1 MKQLTLFFIFCLLV
15 SGVPVMA
22 DVTGKGEAAGMD
34 YKTMAA
40 GDARIAYQ
48 IMDESKSD
56 NTVMLIMGYGCT
68 MDMWPEN
75 MIDALK
81 KHARLILFDN
91 RGMGYSTGG
100 TRAFSIEQFAE
111 DTNILLDS
119 LDVNSVCLVGWSMG
133 TAIALQTALDKPDRV
148 ENITL
153 ISGFCGGAQTV
164 WPPDEVWAR
173 VLDLSGTIEVRV
185 DRMMHNLFPQ
195 DFIDAHPGF
204 AGIFPEIVEPVNDE
218 MIARQGK
225 ALKQWNGCYAR
236 LAEIKV
242 PVLLITG
249 DKDIV
254 IPMEN
259 SRIVSATLENSEV
272 EIIKGGGHGVLYQHP
287 DRISK
292 KILSLIK

>member
-1 MKQLTLFFIFCLLV
+1 MKQLTLFFIFCLL
-15 SGVPVMA
+15 GLCRPVMG
-22 DVTGKGEAAGMD
+22 DVTGKREATGVN
-34 YKTMAA
+34 YKMMAS

-48 IMDESKSD
+48 IIDEGGTE
-56 NTVMLIMGYGCT
+56 NTVLMIMGYGCT
-68 MDMWPEN
+68 MDMWPAN

-100 TRAFSIEQFAE
+100 TRAFSIDQFAQ
-111 DTNILLDS
+111 DTNTLLDS
-119 LDVNSVCLVGWSMG
+119 LSVKRVCLVGWSMG

-148 ENITL
+148 ENIIL
-153 ISGFCGGAQTV
+153 ISGFCGGAETV

-173 VLDLSGTIEVRV
+173 VLDLSGTVEVRV
-185 DRMMHNLFPQ
+185 GRMMHNLFPQ

-225 ALKQWNGCYAR
+225 TLKQWNGCYAR
-236 LAEIKV
+236 LAEIKI

-259 SRIVSATLENSEV
+259 SRIVAVPLENSEV

-287 DRISK
+287 DRISE